1 MTPKVDL
8 QGHRIL
14 LGISGS
20 IAAYKA
26 CEVARLFIKAGAEVQ
41 VVMTPAAERFVSP
54 LTFEALTRRPVL
66 SEATE
71 SWSSELNH
79 IDVGKWAEA
88 FIIAPATANTLNKLS
103 KGIADN
109 LLLQSA
115 LAYAGPLLV
124 APAANTQMLRSHY
137 TEGSLKMLK
146 VNDVTVIEPA
156 EKLLACGDEG
166 TGALAEPL
174 EIFYQ
179 GVRAL
184 LCDPFWQDR
193 KAVVTGG
200 GTREAIDA
208 VRYIGNRSSGK
219 MADAL
224 ATALWLRGADVCYL
238 RTVVN
243 EGLPQKIYTI
253 DVESAEEMGE
263 YLVDCIRV
271 AKKGV
276 MSKPSMNNPNP
287 VGMIQKTPYLFM
299 AAAVSD
305 YRPRF
310 PQEGKLKKS
319 ALGESWTLELVR
331 TPDLLASLDKS
342 GIVSVAFK
350 AETDSEAGK
359 ANARELLDEKGVDAV
374 CYNHVGDGKGFG
386 SDENAV
392 TFITPDEEAELHT
405 APKSELAFS
414 ILEEARKLAA
424 DE

>member
-1 MTPKVDL
+1 MTPPVDL
-8 QGHRIL
+8 NGRRIL
-14 LGISGS
+14 LGITGS

-26 CEVARLFIKAGAEVQ
+26 CEIARLFVKAGAEVR

-54 LTFEALTRRPVL
+54 LTFEALTRQPVL
-66 SEATE
+66 TESGE
-71 SWSSELNH
+71 SWSDDRNH
-79 IDVGKWAEA
+79 IDTAKWAEA
-88 FIIAPATANTLNKLS
+88 FVIAPATANTLNKLS

-109 LLLQSA
+109 LLLQTA

-124 APAANTQMLRSHY
+124 APAANTQMLRNHY

-146 VNDVTVIEPA
+146 VNDVTVVEPV

-166 TGALAEPL
+166 SGALAEPL

-179 GVRAL
+179 TARAL
-184 LCDPFWQDR
+184 LIDEFWKDR

-208 VRYIGNRSSGK
+208 VRFIGNRSSGK

-224 ATALWLRGADVCYL
+224 ATALWLRGADICYL
-238 RTVVN
+238 RTVAN
-243 EGLPQKIYTI
+243 PGLPAQIYTI
-253 DVESAEEMGE
+253 EVESAEEMGE
-263 YLVDCIRV
+263 YLIDCIRV

-276 MSKPSMNNPNP
+276 MSRPSMNNPNP

-305 YRPRF
+305 YRSRY

-319 ALGESWTLELVR
+319 ALGEHWTLELIR
-331 TPDLLASLDKS
+331 NPDLLSSLDKT
-342 GIVSVAFK
+342 GIVTVAFK
-350 AETDSEAGK
+350 AETDPEKGPQ
-359 ANARELLDEKGVDAV
+359 NARQLLDTKGVDAV
-374 CYNHVGDGKGFG
+374 CYNHVGEGKGFG
-386 SDENAV
+386 SEENAV
-392 TFITPDEEAELHT
+392 TFITPDREAELAT
-405 APKSELAFS
+405 APKTELAYA
-414 ILEEARKLAA
+414 ILDEAKKLA

>member
-1 MTPKVDL
+1 MTPPVDL
-8 QGHRIL
+8 RGRRVL
-14 LGISGS
+14 LGVTGS

-26 CEVARLFIKAGAEVQ
+26 CEVARLFVKAGAEVR

-54 LTFEALTRRPVL
+54 LTFEALTRQPVL
-66 SEATE
+66 TENSER
-71 SWSSELNH
+71 WSGELNH
-79 IDVGKWAEA
+79 IDIAKWAET
-88 FIIAPATANTLNKLS
+88 FVIAPATANTLNKLS

-109 LLLQSA
+109 LLLQTA

-124 APAANTQMLRSHY
+124 APAANTRMLRNHY

-146 VNDVTVIEPA
+146 VNDVTVVEPV
-156 EKLLACGDEG
+156 EKILACGDEG
-166 TGALAEPL
+166 SGALAEPL

-179 GVRAL
+179 STRAL
-184 LCDPFWQDR
+184 LIEEFWKDR

-200 GTREAIDA
+200 GTREAIDP
-208 VRYIGNRSSGK
+208 VRFIGNRSSGK

-238 RTVVN
+238 RTVAN
-243 EGLPQKIYTI
+243 PGLPAQIYTI
-253 DVESAEEMGE
+253 EVESAQEMGE
-263 YLVDCIRV
+263 YLIDCIRV

-319 ALGESWTLELVR
+319 TLGEAWTLELVQN
-331 TPDLLASLDKS
+331 PDLLSSLDKN
-342 GIVSVAFK
+342 GIVTVAFK
-350 AETDSEAGK
+350 AETDPETGK
-359 ANARELLDEKGVDAV
+359 ENARQLLNAKGVDAV
-374 CYNHVGDGKGFG
+374 CYNHVGQGKGFG

-392 TFITPDEEAELHT
+392 TFITSDSETDLAT
-405 APKSELAFS
+405 TPKTELAYT
-414 ILEEARKLAA
+414 ILDEAKRLN

>member
-1 MTPKVDL
+1 MTPAIDL
-8 QGHRIL
+8 NGRRIL
-14 LGISGS
+14 LGVTGS
-20 IAAYKA
+20 ISAYKA
-26 CEVARLFIKAGAEVQ
+26 CEIARLFIKAGAEVQ

-66 SEATE
+66 TETTE
-71 SWSSELNH
+71 SWSTELNH
-79 IDVGKWAEA
+79 IDVGKWAELLLV
-88 FIIAPATANTLNKLS
+88 APATANTLNKLS

-115 LAYAGPLLV
+115 LAYAGPIVV

-146 VNDVTVIEPA
+146 VNDVTVVEPA

-166 TGALAEPL
+166 VGALADPL

-179 GVRAL
+179 AARSL
-184 LCDPFWQDR
+184 LTEAFWKDR

-200 GTREAIDA
+200 GTREAIDP

-238 RTVVN
+238 RSVAN

-253 DVESAEEMGE
+253 NVESAEEMGE

-271 AKKGV
+271 AKKGI

-319 ALGESWTLELVR
+319 TLGERWTLELER
-331 TPDLLASLDKS
+331 TADLLGTMDKS

-350 AETDSEAGK
+350 AETDAEEGK
-359 ANARELLDEKGVDAV
+359 ENARKLLDEKGVDAV

-392 TFITPDEEAELHT
+392 TFITPDHESELAT
-405 APKSELAFS
+405 APKTELAFA
-414 ILEEARKLAA
+414 ILDETKKLG